1 MFSLINLLL
10 FSCKN
15 DSSEPVYPEDP
26 VEISEINDTGFN
38 TSTAEDCVNDE
49 DHFKQEV
56 WIKSLNPICYGCHN
70 TQGIANQSDLVLV
83 GNTQPSY
90 LETNRER
97 LAYVA
102 ALEREGE
109 SILLRKP
116 LGLDGHGGGAI
127 LTEED
132 EAYGVLVEFVE
143 RLDNPITECEGDE
156 ETSGES
162 KLMLASSSQ
171 TLRKAS
177 LNLIGR
183 IPTPSQVARV
193 ERGGDHG
200 WVGR

>member
-15 DSSEPVYPEDP
+15 DSSEPVHSEDP
-26 VEISEINDTGFN
+26 VEVDEIDDTASE
-38 TSTAEDCVNDE
+38 TSPAEDCVNDE

-56 WIKSLNPICYGCHN
+56 WTKSLNPVCYGCHN

-116 LGLDGHGGGAI
+116 LGLDGHGGGSR
-127 LTEED
+127 T
-132 EAYGVLVEFVE
+132 
-143 RLDNPITECEGDE
+143 
-156 ETSGES
+156 
-162 KLMLASSSQ
+162 
-171 TLRKAS
+171 
-177 LNLIGR
+177 
-183 IPTPSQVARV
+183 
-193 ERGGDHG
+193 
-200 WVGR
+200 